1 MCLFVYWACVTEL
14 WGRCTLCNYHR
25 PVISHTNSV
34 LHSQMQ
40 AISSNP
46 LFPRIS
52 IFARSIL
59 SVSVINVLHN
69 HTPPQSAS
77 PLLLQITLAHLP
89 ATHPSPLPL
98 QTLHTRNSAKRT
110 LILLHQRF
118 LTLQFVAA
126 RRAED
131 RMLTS
136 CGGVGQ
142 GCDVGCCGYGDAIS
156 RRDSGSGGE
165 GRERR

>member
-1 MCLFVYWACVTEL
+1 MFTARAVVWYAYRIWVLYSL
-14 WGRCTLCNYHR
+14 QLSSSRH
-25 PVISHTNSV
+25 ISYQFWFSHAKCSPTPK
-34 LHSQMQ
+34 
-40 AISSNP
+40 IP
-46 LFPRIS
+46 LLPKIS
-52 IFARSIL
+52 IFARSTL

-69 HTPPQSAS
+69 HAPPHPTS
-77 PLLLQITLAHLP
+77 PFLLQFTLAHLP

-142 GCDVGCCGYGDAIS
+142 GCDVGCCGYGDAIN
-156 RRDSGSGGE
+156 R
-165 GRERR
+165 